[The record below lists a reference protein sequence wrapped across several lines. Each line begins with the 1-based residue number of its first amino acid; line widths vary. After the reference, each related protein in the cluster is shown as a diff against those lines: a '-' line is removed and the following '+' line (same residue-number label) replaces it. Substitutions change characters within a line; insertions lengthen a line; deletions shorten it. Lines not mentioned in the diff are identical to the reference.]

1 MFIPGKNYLSVIPSV
16 IFKQMPLTGK
26 SFMAGPSFQV
36 FPPTLSK
43 YHIHSILLSK
53 KKKSPNGSLFTGF
66 SFEISIS

>member
-53 KKKSPNGSLFTGF
+53 KKK
-66 SFEISIS
+66 ISKWLLIYRF